1 MRNLRNNA
9 ARTSW
14 AAHASC
20 IAPLKSRA
28 LILLVLIAAAPSF
41 PYWCAS
47 AADAEAGANPGASAD
62 PPNRSEEQQVQL
74 EKLKADLQKTRTEI
88 DKAKAEIENLREI
101 GPGLY
106 RITTIATS
114 LGGLAGAIVG
124 AAFAFW
130 AARIGHQ
137 INQNYTKAQSD
148 KLLQDREAEH
158 EKHNLELYKS
168 LGSENARGQFAAAA
182 VLLQRLERL
191 VKLPTG
197 DPDATTIIHV
207 LISVLKERENQ
218 QEGDVLRKHI
228 ADNMVKALGLVSWDG
243 HLKES
248 RAASILANFDLQ
260 RSNLRDVFWRGV
272 NIRGVD
278 LYGSDL
284 STASLRNA
292 DLRKAVLYEANLTD
306 CIFVGAN
313 LGEANLE
320 KATLIGANFSGAN
333 LAEVRLIGAKFD
345 ARTKWPVGFSA
356 VEAGAVDV
364 TSAAVLPQEAA
375 FPY

>member
-1 MRNLRNNA
+1 
-9 ARTSW
+9 
-14 AAHASC
+14 
-20 IAPLKSRA
+20 
-28 LILLVLIAAAPSF
+28 
-41 PYWCAS
+41 
-47 AADAEAGANPGASAD
+47 
-62 PPNRSEEQQVQL
+62 
-74 EKLKADLQKTRTEI
+74 
-88 DKAKAEIENLREI
+88 
-101 GPGLY
+101 
-106 RITTIATS
+106 
-114 LGGLAGAIVG
+114 
-124 AAFAFW
+124 
-130 AARIGHQ
+130 
-137 INQNYTKAQSD
+137 
-148 KLLQDREAEH
+148 
-158 EKHNLELYKS
+158 
-168 LGSENARGQFAAAA
+168 
-182 VLLQRLERL
+182 

-228 ADNMVKALGLVSWDG
+228 ADNMVKALGLVSWDA
-243 HLKES
+243 HPKES

-345 ARTKWPVGFSA
+345 ARTKWPVGFSP
-356 VEAGAVDV
+356 VESGAVDV
-364 TSAAVLPQEAA
+364 TSAAALPQEAA

>member
-1 MRNLRNNA
+1 
-9 ARTSW
+9 
-14 AAHASC
+14 
-20 IAPLKSRA
+20 
-28 LILLVLIAAAPSF
+28 
-41 PYWCAS
+41 
-47 AADAEAGANPGASAD
+47 
-62 PPNRSEEQQVQL
+62 
-74 EKLKADLQKTRTEI
+74 
-88 DKAKAEIENLREI
+88 
-101 GPGLY
+101 
-106 RITTIATS
+106 
-114 LGGLAGAIVG
+114 
-124 AAFAFW
+124 
-130 AARIGHQ
+130 
-137 INQNYTKAQSD
+137 
-148 KLLQDREAEH
+148 
-158 EKHNLELYKS
+158 
-168 LGSENARGQFAAAA
+168 
-182 VLLQRLERL
+182 
-191 VKLPTG
+191 
-197 DPDATTIIHV
+197 
-207 LISVLKERENQ
+207 
-218 QEGDVLRKHI
+218 
-228 ADNMVKALGLVSWDG
+228 MVKALGLVSWDG

-356 VEAGAVDV
+356 VESGAVDV
-364 TSAAVLPQEAA
+364 TSAAALPQEAA